1 MVNYN
6 SGVSGAVY
14 VLILGFF
21 LFCFVNLFVGLFVCL
36 FGCFFFAIIPLS
48 VETVLR
54 GQLTL
59 SGHTIIPSE
68 WPLITGSTVSS
79 NKISIKT
86 GQSNCSWFKF
96 NRYLSEEFRSLN
108 TAFRD
113 LLMCQWPESGI
124 FFLQW
129 ILYWTFLSIHSRSF
143 LGADYLRILIPEW
156 NIFGIHLRI
165 IKNWIFA

>member
-21 LFCFVNLFVGLFVCL
+21 LFCFVNLF
-36 FGCFFFAIIPLS
+36 LS

-59 SGHTIIPSE
+59 SGHTTIPSE

-79 NKISIKT
+79 NKISIRT
-86 GQSNCSWFKF
+86 GQSNCS
-96 NRYLSEEFRSLN
+96 
-108 TAFRD
+108 
-113 LLMCQWPESGI
+113 
-124 FFLQW
+124 
-129 ILYWTFLSIHSRSF
+129 
-143 LGADYLRILIPEW
+143 
-156 NIFGIHLRI
+156 
-165 IKNWIFA
+165 

>member
-36 FGCFFFAIIPLS
+36 LFFFAIIPLS

-86 GQSNCSWFKF
+86 GQSNCS
-96 NRYLSEEFRSLN
+96 
-108 TAFRD
+108 
-113 LLMCQWPESGI
+113 
-124 FFLQW
+124 
-129 ILYWTFLSIHSRSF
+129 
-143 LGADYLRILIPEW
+143 
-156 NIFGIHLRI
+156 
-165 IKNWIFA
+165 

>member
-36 FGCFFFAIIPLS
+36 FVFFFAIIPLS

-86 GQSNCSWFKF
+86 GQSNCS
-96 NRYLSEEFRSLN
+96 
-108 TAFRD
+108 
-113 LLMCQWPESGI
+113 
-124 FFLQW
+124 
-129 ILYWTFLSIHSRSF
+129 
-143 LGADYLRILIPEW
+143 
-156 NIFGIHLRI
+156 
-165 IKNWIFA
+165 

>member
-36 FGCFFFAIIPLS
+36 FVCLFFFAIIPLS

-86 GQSNCSWFKF
+86 GQSNCS
-96 NRYLSEEFRSLN
+96 
-108 TAFRD
+108 
-113 LLMCQWPESGI
+113 
-124 FFLQW
+124 
-129 ILYWTFLSIHSRSF
+129 
-143 LGADYLRILIPEW
+143 
-156 NIFGIHLRI
+156 
-165 IKNWIFA
+165 